1 MKTQQQIFELAMQ
14 VRDYECDMQ
23 RIVNNANY
31 MNYLEHARHKFLES
45 IHINF
50 AELTKQQ
57 INMVV
62 TSVDLNYLAPLVAG
76 DEFVISVHMQ
86 RVSRLRFSFDQ
97 KILRMPDRKLMLKAT
112 TVGTVID
119 ANEKPC
125 MPESLEK
132 LLGPIVQP

>member
-1 MKTQQQIFELAMQ
+1 MNTQQQIFELAMQ

-119 ANEKPC
+119 GNEKPC

-132 LLGPIVQP
+132 LLGPIVQS